1 MSTATNKAIVS
12 RFTEQMWNN
21 GRLDLAEE
29 FLAEDVVEHGIPQIP
44 GLNGRDTSKAII
56 DGLRKSLPDIQFT
69 LHEVVAEEDK
79 VVTYWTMKGTH
90 LGELLGVPAT
100 GKQTHQRRGNPLPAG
115 RRQNC
120 RNPELHRSP
129 ERDAAVGPC
138 PNARSSL
145 NDQTCAAKSPPDR
158 RFFQQLHHRL
168 SEY

>member
-44 GLNGRDTSKAII
+44 GLNGRDSSKAII

-69 LHEVVAEEDK
+69 LHEVVAEDDK

-100 GKQTHQRRGNPLPAG
+100 GKQLTNVGATLYRLAG
-115 RRQNC
+115 ARIV
-120 RNPELHRSP
+120 EIRSFV
-129 ERDAAVGPC
+129 DHLSVM
-138 PNARSSL
+138 
-145 NDQTCAAKSPPDR
+145 
-158 RFFQQLHHRL
+158 QQLGL
-168 SEY
+168 VPTPEAA